1 MDFSRSSYPM
11 KKKSA
16 LFNLS
21 SRKWVVGA
29 MSLKSNERSEQ
40 SLDII
45 LKTTQENLYQKL
57 LKLIRENP
65 LKFN

>member
-1 MDFSRSSYPM
+1 
-11 KKKSA
+11 
-16 LFNLS
+16 
-21 SRKWVVGA
+21 
-29 MSLKSNERSEQ
+29 MSLKSNERSEY

-65 LKFN
+65 LKILRLLSRGHFDNRVCEVLKNPIISGFYQ

>member
-1 MDFSRSSYPM
+1 LYKKILFQRLKFALNKIMDFSRSSYPM

-29 MSLKSNERSEQ
+29 MSLKSNERSE
-40 SLDII
+40 
-45 LKTTQENLYQKL
+45 
-57 LKLIRENP
+57 
-65 LKFN
+65 